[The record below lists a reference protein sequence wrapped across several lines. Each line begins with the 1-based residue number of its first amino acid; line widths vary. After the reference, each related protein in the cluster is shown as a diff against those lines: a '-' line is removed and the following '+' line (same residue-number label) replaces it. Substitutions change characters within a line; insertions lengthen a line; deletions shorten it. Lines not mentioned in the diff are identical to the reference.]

1 MTSKE
6 FKTQVG
12 IFDRHID
19 NGGPTVIVN
28 KLTEQVNGGTFIMGQ
43 LEIGA
48 NYFGYPSVSA
58 TLQGTEIDARF
69 LRELGEMLIQAASD
83 FDKQ

>member
-1 MTSKE
+1 MTSKVV
-6 FKTQVG
+6 KTQVG

-28 KLTEQVNGGTFIMGQ
+28 KFAEQVNSGTFIMGQ

-48 NYFGYPSVSA
+48 NYFGYPSVTA
-58 TLQGTEIDARF
+58 TLQGTEIDAGF
-69 LRELGEMLIQAASD
+69 LRELGEMLIQAAAD
-83 FDKQ
+83 FDKK